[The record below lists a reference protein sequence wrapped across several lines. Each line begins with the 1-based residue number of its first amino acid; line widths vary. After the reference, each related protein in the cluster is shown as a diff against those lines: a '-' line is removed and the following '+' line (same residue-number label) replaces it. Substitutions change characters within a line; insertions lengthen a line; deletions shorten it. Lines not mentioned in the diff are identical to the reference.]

1 MTEKDWKE
9 IKELRLQFMST
20 SKGIAL
26 GNLIAE
32 HQRLEC
38 IRKIIKDYDG
48 SQASMIKQFTE
59 IQKVLE

>member
-1 MTEKDWKE
+1 MTDKDWKE
-9 IKELRLQFMST
+9 IRELRKEYMGT

-38 IRKIIKDYDG
+38 IRKIVKDYDG
-48 SQASMIKQFTE
+48 SQASMITQFSK